1 MTPNSSSAS
10 SSTARSGCGAPFWTT
25 PEQRRSN
32 VLYHDCISF
41 DSTFGTNRFRMPLVL
56 FVGMDGEGRTVLLGA
71 GAARGRVRQTDSTW
85 LLRQLA
91 AAGHGLT
98 AISSS
103 LDAIASVFPST
114 RHLLCAWH
122 LSQSIIKAI
131 AGPLGSSARDLMC
144 AFSRCRKI
152 EAADA
157 FERGVAG
164 RAGRARVGARRGLPR
179 GS

>member
-1 MTPNSSSAS
+1 
-10 SSTARSGCGAPFWTT
+10 
-25 PEQRRSN
+25 
-32 VLYHDCISF
+32 
-41 DSTFGTNRFRMPLVL
+41 MPLVL
-56 FVGMDGEGRTVLLGA
+56 FVGVDGEGRTVLLGA
-71 GAARGRVRQTDSTW
+71 GLLADEQTDSYTW

-91 AAGHGLT
+91 AAGYGLSPGVIFT
-98 AISSS
+98 DGD
-103 LDAIASVFPST
+103 LVFPDAIASVFPST

-157 FERGVAG
+157 FERAWQAVLTAP
-164 RAGRARVGARRGLPR
+164 ALAPAADCPEEAEPVEGARAAASRRGWR
-179 GS
+179 GSPMPA